1 MTSDRDRPSARV
13 ARRPGVTRV
22 PTCGTRALENEV
34 DPHYIVRMD
43 KATNQDPL
51 AAALARKSQAGAA
64 GRIRGRAIAAGAG
77 WCANDF
83 ICTCGPG
90 DHDTEERSSMSG
102 VALLLSGSFVAH
114 DRHGSSLLSEGSL
127 FLVEAGQCFVCS
139 HRHGEGDRC
148 LSFQF
153 EPEVF
158 ERIARDVGATP
169 GLARNSLPPLRELAQ
184 LAARARL
191 ALAQP
196 DAMEEVAFALAGAA
210 MRLAGR
216 PHRSRAPLHHHGRMT
231 EVVRYMAE
239 HPAAPH
245 KLTGLAR
252 MARMSPYHFLRSF
265 KATTGVTPHQW
276 LLRARL
282 HQAANLLAATRAPVT
297 EIALEVGFEDLSN
310 FSRTFHAEFGAS
322 PRQYRLAA

>member
-1 MTSDRDRPSARV
+1 MTKTPIS
-13 ARRPGVTRV
+13 
-22 PTCGTRALENEV
+22 
-34 DPHYIVRMD
+34 IV
-43 KATNQDPL
+43 DPL

-64 GRIRGRAIAAGAG
+64 GRIRGRAIAAGKG
-77 WCANDF
+77 WYANDF
-83 ICTCGPG
+83 ICTCGAG
-90 DHDTEERSSMSG
+90 DHDTEECSS
-102 VALLLSGSFVAH
+102 
-114 DRHGSSLLSEGSL
+114 RHGTSLLSEGSL
-127 FLVEAGQCFVCS
+127 FLVEAGHCFVCS

-153 EPEVF
+153 DPDVF
-158 ERIARDVGATP
+158 ERIAHDAGATP
-169 GLARNSLPPLRELAQ
+169 ALARNSLPPLRELSR

-191 ALAQP
+191 ALTRP

-216 PHRSRAPLHHHGRMT
+216 PRRSRAPAHHHGRMT
-231 EVVRYMAE
+231 EVLRYMAE
-239 HPAAPH
+239 HAAAPH

-265 KATTGVTPHQW
+265 KAATGVTPHQW

-282 HQAANLLAATRAPVT
+282 HNAATQLVTSRAPVT
-297 EIALEVGFEDLSN
+297 DIALEVGFADLSN
-310 FSRTFHAEFGAS
+310 FTRTFRAEFGAS